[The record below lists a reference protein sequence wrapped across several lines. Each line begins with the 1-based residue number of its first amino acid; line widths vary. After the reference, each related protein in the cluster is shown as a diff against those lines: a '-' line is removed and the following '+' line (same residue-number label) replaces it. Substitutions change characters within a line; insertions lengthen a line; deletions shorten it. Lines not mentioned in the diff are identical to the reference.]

1 MPTEY
6 AIRLEDGVS
15 NMPITS
21 KGQNSMLTE
30 WNNTELINGENS
42 RRNEQSVFDRNR
54 NICKERVEL
63 TDQEWR

>member
-42 RRNEQSVFDRNR
+42 RRNEQSVFDRNT

-63 TDQEWR
+63 TDQECR

>member
-6 AIRLEDGVS
+6 VIRLEDMVS

-42 RRNEQSVFDRNR
+42 RRNEQSVFDRNT

>member
-6 AIRLEDGVS
+6 VIRLEDGVS

-30 WNNTELINGENS
+30 WNNTELINGENC
-42 RRNEQSVFDRNR
+42 RRNEQCVFDRNT

-63 TDQEWR
+63 TDQECR

>member
-6 AIRLEDGVS
+6 VIRLEDGVS

-42 RRNEQSVFDRNR
+42 RRNEQSVFDRNT

>member
-6 AIRLEDGVS
+6 VIRLEDGVS